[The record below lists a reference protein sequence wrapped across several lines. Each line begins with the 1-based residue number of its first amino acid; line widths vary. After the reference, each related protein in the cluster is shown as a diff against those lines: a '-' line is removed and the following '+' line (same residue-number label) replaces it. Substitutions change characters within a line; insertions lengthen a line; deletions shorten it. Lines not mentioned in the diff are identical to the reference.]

1 MGGGREVEVV
11 NSKGCSRLLVNS
23 ISPSVRLVGV
33 QMSHDS
39 ASVSTSSTHPHA
51 PFSGLVICVTGLSK
65 DGRKQVMDV
74 TRRLGGKYSSD
85 LHPKCTHLIV
95 QSCHGLK
102 YEHALKYG
110 SKNGLFI
117 VTLGWFMDSVRRNVR
132 LDESLYG
139 VKNVGENGILRDDSN
154 GLSRYANTEN
164 YCIPVGMLEHF
175 KQSDTINQLDV
186 RSTVR
191 DSNRS
196 MDLILSGSSLFI
208 DTDVPAELQN
218 KIAEAATL
226 QGAKLVNHWI
236 GGGRNASHVVCE
248 GTSVGKY
255 IGHSD
260 NLVTPLWV
268 LKTAK
273 EKRVPRLVHISVD
286 LARQLGTILENV
298 QSGLAVEERNKDT
311 CSSDAL
317 KSGTKVSHEA
327 RQNMANLAKS
337 GVRKRRVRRMQRC
350 QTPIRPITPNRLL
363 ESVCWSV
370 SEPTCAAA
378 IYTES
383 SGFENA
389 GQDHASV
396 FYNANVDEKE
406 SIASFVNFTRK
417 LTESE
422 KGAVIFKNHFLTI
435 LFPVDRFAEM
445 GPCSRSFFSDSGF
458 TCLQVLD
465 YIYAFYQENMSKEE
479 VELAIHT
486 DSVHADRLRS
496 MYSSKET
503 AEHGYMEFKR
513 IDFLGS
519 RKSFEM
525 LKRVPG
531 DDNSNVYE
539 LLIKA

>member
-1 MGGGREVEVV
+1 MGGGREVEVI

-23 ISPSVRLVGV
+23 ISPSVKLIGL
-33 QMSHDS
+33 SHDS
-39 ASVSTSSTHPHA
+39 ASVSSFCTRPNA
-51 PFSGLVICVTGLSK
+51 PFTDLVICVTGLSK
-65 DGRKQVMDV
+65 DARKQVMDA
-74 TRRLGGKYSSD
+74 TRRLGGEYSPD
-85 LHPKCTHLIV
+85 LHPKCTHLVV
-95 QSCHGLK
+95 QSCHGRK

-110 SKNGLFI
+110 SRNGLFI
-117 VTLGWFMDSVRRNVR
+117 VTLGWFVDSVRRNVR

-139 VKNVGENGILRDDSN
+139 VKNVGENGVLGDSLD
-154 GLSRYANTEN
+154 GLSHYASTEN
-164 YCIPVGMLEHF
+164 YCIPVGLLEHL
-175 KQSDTINQLDV
+175 KQSDTINQPGV
-186 RSTVR
+186 RSTVKEL
-191 DSNRS
+191 NRS
-196 MDLILSGSSLFI
+196 MDLILSGSSFFV
-208 DTDVPAELQN
+208 DTDVPADLQS
-218 KIAEAATL
+218 KIAEAATS
-226 QGAKLVNHWI
+226 QGAKAVNHWI

-273 EKRVPRLVHISVD
+273 EKRVQRLVHVSVD

-298 QSGLAVEERNKDT
+298 QSGLAERNKDT
-311 CSSDAL
+311 CCSDAL
-317 KSGTKVSHEA
+317 RSGIKVSYEV

-363 ESVCWSV
+363 DLVCWSV
-370 SEPTCAAA
+370 SEPTCNAT

-383 SGFENA
+383 SGIEEA
-389 GQDHASV
+389 GQNHKSI
-396 FYNANVDEKE
+396 FYDANVDEKE
-406 SIASFVNFTRK
+406 SLASFVNFSRK

-422 KGAVIFKNHFLTI
+422 RSAVILKNHFLTI

-445 GPCSRSFFSDSGF
+445 GPCSRSFFSDTGF

-486 DSVHADRLRS
+486 DSAHADRLRS

-503 AEHGYMEFKR
+503 AEHGHLEFKR

-531 DDNSNVYE
+531 DNNSSVYE
-539 LLIKA
+539 LLTRA

>member
-1 MGGGREVEVV
+1 
-11 NSKGCSRLLVNS
+11 
-23 ISPSVRLVGV
+23 
-33 QMSHDS
+33 
-39 ASVSTSSTHPHA
+39 
-51 PFSGLVICVTGLSK
+51 
-65 DGRKQVMDV
+65 MDE
-74 TRRLGGKYSSD
+74 TRRLGGEYSLD
-85 LHPKCTHLIV
+85 LHPKCTHLVV
-95 QSCHGLK
+95 QSCHGRK

-110 SKNGLFI
+110 SRNGLFI
-117 VTLGWFMDSVRRNVR
+117 VTLGWFLDSVKRNVR

-139 VKNVGENGILRDDSN
+139 VKNVGENGVLRDDLN
-154 GLSRYANTEN
+154 GLSRYASTEN

-175 KQSDTINQLDV
+175 TQSDTINQPDA
-186 RSTVR
+186 RSTGKE
-191 DSNRS
+191 SNRS
-196 MDLILSGSSLFI
+196 MDLILSGSSFFI
-208 DTDVPAELQN
+208 DADVPAELQS

-226 QGAKLVNHWI
+226 QGAKPVNHWI

-255 IGHSD
+255 LGYSD

-273 EKRVPRLVHISVD
+273 EKRVQRVVHVSVD

-298 QSGLAVEERNKDT
+298 QSGLTVEERNKDT

-317 KSGTKVSHEA
+317 KSGIRVSQEV
-327 RQNMANLAKS
+327 RQNLANLAKS

-363 ESVCWSV
+363 DSVCWSV
-370 SEPTCAAA
+370 SEPTCTAA

-383 SGFENA
+383 SGFEDAGQNHMSIFYDANA
-389 GQDHASV
+389 G
-396 FYNANVDEKE
+396 EKE
-406 SIASFVNFTRK
+406 SLASFVNNSRK

-422 KGAVIFKNHFLTI
+422 KSAVIIKNHFLTI

-445 GPCSRSFFSDSGF
+445 GPCSRSFFSDAGF

-465 YIYAFYQENMSKEE
+465 HIYAFYQENMSREE

-486 DSVHADRLRS
+486 DSVHSDRLRS

-503 AEHGYMEFKR
+503 AEHGHLEFKR

-531 DDNSNVYE
+531 DNNSSVYE
-539 LLIKA
+539 LLIRA

>member
-1 MGGGREVEVV
+1 MGGGREVEVI

-23 ISPSVRLVGV
+23 ISPSVRLIGL
-33 QMSHDS
+33 SHDS
-39 ASVSTSSTHPHA
+39 ASVSSFSTHPNA
-51 PFSGLVICVTGLSK
+51 PFTDLVICVTGLSK
-65 DGRKQVMDV
+65 DARKQVMDA
-74 TRRLGGKYSSD
+74 TRRLGGEYSPD
-85 LHPKCTHLIV
+85 LHPKCTHLVV
-95 QSCHGLK
+95 QSCHGRK

-110 SKNGLFI
+110 SRNGLFI
-117 VTLGWFMDSVRRNVR
+117 VTLGWFVDSVRRNVR

-139 VKNVGENGILRDDSN
+139 VKNVGENEVLRDDLN
-154 GLSRYANTEN
+154 GLSRYASTEN
-164 YCIPVGMLEHF
+164 YCIPVGVLEHL
-175 KQSDTINQLDV
+175 KQSDTINQPNV
-186 RSTVR
+186 RSAVKE
-191 DSNRS
+191 SNRS

-208 DTDVPAELQN
+208 DPDVPAELRS
-218 KIAEAATL
+218 KISEAATL
-226 QGAKLVNHWI
+226 QGAKPVNHWI
-236 GGGRNASHVVCE
+236 GGGRNASHIVCE
-248 GTSVGKY
+248 GTSAGKY

-273 EKRVPRLVHISVD
+273 EKCVQRLVHVSVD

-298 QSGLAVEERNKDT
+298 QSGLAVEERNKGT

-317 KSGTKVSHEA
+317 KSGIKVSHEV

-363 ESVCWSV
+363 DLVCWSV
-370 SEPTCAAA
+370 SEPTCTAA

-383 SGFENA
+383 SGFEDDGKNL
-389 GQDHASV
+389 ASI
-396 FYNANVDEKE
+396 FYDANANEKE
-406 SIASFVNFTRK
+406 SLASFVNFSKK

-422 KGAVIFKNHFLTI
+422 KSAVIFKNHFLTI

-445 GPCSRSFFSDSGF
+445 GPCSRSFFSDTGF

-465 YIYAFYQENMSKEE
+465 YIHAFYQENMSKEE

-503 AEHGYMEFKR
+503 AEHGHLEFKR

-531 DDNSNVYE
+531 DNNSSVYE
-539 LLIKA
+539 LLIRA